1 MPMFQEQVKHIA
13 GAAMNL
19 ISRRMST
26 IDASGIRK
34 VFDLGAKMKD
44 PVNLSIGQPDFDIPD
59 ELKTIAIDAI
69 HSGFNR
75 YTQTQGTAELN
86 EAIRAYLKRTASFE
100 PEATMVAS
108 GVSGALFLL
117 ILATIDPGDEVVF
130 PDPYFVMYK
139 HLVNFVGGVPVYVDT
154 CPDFQLDP
162 DKLKAALTDKTKM
175 IIINSPSNPTGVVYP
190 EETIKA
196 IAEIARKRNILLV
209 SDEIYREFCFNRAY
223 PSLATWYPENTVV
236 LNGLSKSV
244 AMTGWRVGFAA
255 GPASIINEM
264 IKLQQYTFVC
274 APSFAQKAAVR
285 ALEMKNV
292 YLDSYRERRDLIYS
306 GLVNAGYE
314 VVKPEGAFYIF
325 PKCPTDEG
333 RFIDAAL
340 DNKLL
345 IIPGSVFS
353 ETPGW
358 FRISFAADPAV
369 LQKGIEILARLRTQ
383 FA

>member
-1 MPMFQEQVKHIA
+1 
-13 GAAMNL
+13 
-19 ISRRMST
+19 
-26 IDASGIRK
+26 
-34 VFDLGAKMKD
+34 
-44 PVNLSIGQPDFDIPD
+44 
-59 ELKTIAIDAI
+59 
-69 HSGFNR
+69 
-75 YTQTQGTAELN
+75 
-86 EAIRAYLKRTASFE
+86 
-100 PEATMVAS
+100 MVAS

-154 CPDFQLDP
+154 SPDFQLDP
-162 DKLKAALTDKTKM
+162 ERLESVLTNRTKM

-190 EETIKA
+190 EETVKA
-196 IAEIARKRNILLV
+196 IAEIARKRNILVV
-209 SDEIYREFCFNRAY
+209 SDEIYREFCFDQPF

-255 GPASIINEM
+255 GPAAILNEM

-292 YLDSYRERRDLIYS
+292 YLEEYKNRRDLIYT
-306 GLVNAGYE
+306 GLVDAGYE

-325 PKCPTDEG
+325 PKCPSDEDL
-333 RFIDAAL
+333 FIDAAL
-340 DNKLL
+340 ENNLL

-353 ETPGW
+353 EKKGW
-358 FRISFAADPAV
+358 FRISFASDIKV
-369 LQKGIEILARLRTQ
+369 LQQGIDILAKLRTQ
-383 FA
+383 FS

>member
-1 MPMFQEQVKHIA
+1 MSHI
-13 GAAMNL
+13 
-19 ISRRMST
+19 SKRMST

-44 PVNLSIGQPDFDIPD
+44 PVNLSIGQPDFDVPD
-59 ELKTIAIDAI
+59 ELKTIAISAI
-69 HSGFNR
+69 QSGFNR
-75 YTQTQGTAELN
+75 YTQTQGTPELN
-86 EAIRAYLKRTASFE
+86 EAIRAYLKRTAGFE
-100 PEATMVAS
+100 PDSTMVAS

-139 HLVNFVGGVPVYVDT
+139 HLVNFVGGVPVCVDT
-154 CPDFQLDP
+154 YPDFQLDP
-162 DKLKAALTDKTKM
+162 EKLAAAITDKTRM
-175 IIINSPSNPTGVVYP
+175 IIINSPSNPTGVVYSL
-190 EETIKA
+190 ETVQA
-196 IAEIARKRNILLV
+196 IAELARKRNILLV
-209 SDEIYREFCFNRAY
+209 SDEIYREFCFTKDF
-223 PSLATWYPENTVV
+223 PSLATWYPEKTVV

-255 GPASIINEM
+255 GPADIVSEM

-285 ALEMKNV
+285 AFELPNGH
-292 YLDSYRERRDLIYS
+292 LQSYIQRRDQIYH
-306 GLVNAGYE
+306 GLVNAGYD

-325 PKCPTDEG
+325 PKCPADESL
-333 RFIDAAL
+333 FIDAAL
-340 DNKLL
+340 ENKLL

-353 ETPGW
+353 EKKGW
-358 FRISFAADPAV
+358 FRISFAADTTV
-369 LQKGIEILARLRTQ
+369 LEKGIEILTRLRKQ